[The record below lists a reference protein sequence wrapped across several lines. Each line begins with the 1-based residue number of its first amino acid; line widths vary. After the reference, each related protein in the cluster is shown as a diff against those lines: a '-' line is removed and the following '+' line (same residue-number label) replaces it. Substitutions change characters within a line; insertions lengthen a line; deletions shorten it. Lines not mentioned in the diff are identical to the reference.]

1 MAHFKKKRG
10 KSTPAISTASLPDII
25 FMLLFFFMVVTV
37 MREGERMVQVVVPMA
52 TQLEKLEKKSLV
64 NTVYIGRPTQ
74 KYQSIYGTRPRVQL
88 DDKFSNHLDGDI
100 ALFLEQHKL
109 RVNEQL
115 WGQITTSIRADR
127 DVTMGIVTDVK
138 TALRK
143 SNQLKINYSATL
155 DAARMATSP
164 N

>member
-155 DAARMATSP
+155 DAARMA
-164 N
+164 